1 MKSKFPLKRKIQLTF
16 GVAIAM
22 LLAVGMI
29 SYRGMAVSDQSDRR
43 VRHTH
48 EVLEN
53 LQDLDGAMETVESSY
68 RGFVITGDEN
78 SLQAYR
84 AAIARSEQAQANIRD
99 LTVDNSVQQLRIRN
113 LMNLADRSM
122 QYAETVTSL
131 RRTKGM
137 NAAADFVREGSG
149 EQIMDPLQQLIRSMQ
164 DEELRLLVIRNTD
177 ASRRSR
183 QFKFVLL
190 FGTALGLLLA
200 MAAGWSAQ
208 RKNFESES
216 AEEVHKASGAKYRGL
231 LEAAPDAMVV
241 VNHRGEIVL
250 LNLQAEKQFG
260 YHRDELVGQKVKN
273 IIPEGFAERLVADG
287 TRSAADALAQQIGTG
302 IELIARRKDGTEFP
316 IELMLS
322 PLESAEGILVTAAI
336 RDISVR
342 KEAEKHLARMEGRY
356 RALLEAAP
364 DAMVVVNQKGDIV
377 LLNVQAEKQFGY
389 RRDELVGQRVKN
401 IIPKGFAERLIA
413 DEKRSV
419 EDALAQQMGTGIE
432 LTGLRKNGSE
442 FPIEIM
448 LSPLESAEGILVTA
462 AIRDI
467 SVRKEAEKHLARM
480 EGRYRGLL
488 EAAPDAM
495 VVVNQ
500 QGEIVLLN
508 VQAEKQFGYSRD
520 ALIGQKVKNIIPEG
534 FAERLIADEKR
545 SVEDALAQQMGT
557 GIELTGLR
565 KNGSEFPIEIML
577 SPLESA
583 EGILVTAAIRDIS
596 VRKEAEKHL
605 ARMEGRYRGLLEAAP
620 DAMVVVNQ
628 GGEIVLLNVQAEK
641 QFGYR
646 RDELLGQ
653 KVKNIIPRGFAERL
667 IADEKRSVEE
677 ALAQQIG
684 TGIELIARRK
694 NGSEFP
700 IEIMLSPLDSA
711 EGILVTAAIRN
722 ISVRR
727 EAEKHLALM
736 EGRYRGLLEAA
747 PDAMV
752 VVNPSGDIVL
762 LNVQAEKQFGYRR
775 DELVGQKVKNIIPEG
790 FAERLVADGLRSAE
804 DALAQQIGTGIELIA
819 LRKNGTEF
827 PIEIMLSPLDS
838 AEGILVTA
846 AIRDISVRKEAEKH
860 LARMESRYRGL
871 LEAAPDAMVVVNQ
884 KGDIVLLNVQAEKQ
898 FGYHRDEL
906 VGQRMKNIIPAGFAE
921 RLIADAL
928 RSTEDALAQQIG
940 TGIEITG
947 RRKDGTEFPIE
958 IMLSPL
964 ESAEGVLVTAAIRDI
979 TTRKVAEAHLLY
991 KVEELNRSNE
1001 ELGQFAYIA
1010 SHDLQEPLR
1019 MVASYTQLL
1028 ARRYKG
1034 RLDSDAD
1041 EFIAFAVDGAN
1052 RMQRLIQDL
1061 LAYSRVGTKGKEL
1074 RETSSEEALQRA
1086 ILNLRG
1092 AIADSGA
1099 MVTHDLLPPVL
1110 ADETQLVQLFQ
1121 NLIGNAIK
1129 YQNPGVPRIHVSA
1142 IKNGGGKWTF
1152 SVRDNGLGID
1162 PQYFERIFVMFQRL
1176 HKREEFAGTGI
1187 GLAICKKIV
1196 ERHGGEISVQS
1207 QPGKG
1212 STFSFALAGSG
1223 VKS

>member
-16 GVAIAM
+16 GIAIAM

-68 RGFVITGDEN
+68 RGFVITGEEN

-113 LMNLADRSM
+113 LMNLADRRM

-149 EQIMDPLQQLIRSMQ
+149 EQIMDQFQELIRSMQ

-190 FGTALGLLLA
+190 FGTVLGLLLA

-208 RKNFESES
+208 RKNFESEF

-260 YHRDELVGQKVKN
+260 YHRHELVGQKVKN

-287 TRSAADALAQQIGTG
+287 TRSAAEALAQQIGTG

-356 RALLEAAP
+356 RGLLEAAP

-419 EDALAQQMGTGIE
+419 EDALAQQIGTGIE

-545 SVEDALAQQMGT
+545 SVEDALAQQIGT

-583 EGILVTAAIRDIS
+583 EGIVVTAAIRDIS

-667 IADEKRSVEE
+667 IADEKRSVE
-677 ALAQQIG
+677 
-684 TGIELIARRK
+684 
-694 NGSEFP
+694 
-700 IEIMLSPLDSA
+700 
-711 EGILVTAAIRN
+711 
-722 ISVRR
+722 
-727 EAEKHLALM
+727 
-736 EGRYRGLLEAA
+736 
-747 PDAMV
+747 
-752 VVNPSGDIVL
+752 
-762 LNVQAEKQFGYRR
+762 
-775 DELVGQKVKNIIPEG
+775 
-790 FAERLVADGLRSAE
+790 

-860 LARMESRYRGL
+860 LARMEGRYRGL

-1041 EFIAFAVDGAN
+1041 EFITFAVDGAN
-1052 RMQRLIQDL
+1052 RMQGLIQDL

-1129 YQNPGVPRIHVSA
+1129 YQNSGVPRIHISA